1 MREDE
6 RQLLTLLATSTGG
19 CTDVLLLSHGLPIE
33 TIAEVVRAGLA
44 AVQPGRLLAG
54 KVVETKLSITDAG
67 RRALA
72 ERKPG

>member
-1 MREDE
+1 MREGE
-6 RQLLTLLATSTGG
+6 RQLLTLLATSADG
-19 CTDVLLLSHGLPIE
+19 CTDVLLLRHGLPIE

-44 AVQPGRLLAG
+44 TVQPGRLLAG
-54 KVVETKLSITDAG
+54 KVVETKLLITDAG